1 MIINLNEK
9 FIKDS
14 NLNIFFLFFFLTTL
28 KISFAYIF
36 NEILNKW
43 RYYDAFKKES
53 IKNANTGLNLSSFIL
68 QFL

>member
-14 NLNIFFLFFFLTTL
+14 NLNIFFFLTTL

>member
-43 RYYDAFKKES
+43 RYYDAFQEGINKKR
-53 IKNANTGLNLSSFIL
+53 
-68 QFL
+68 